1 MLTKD
6 LGMTEEDL
14 EPAGVR
20 LVRLET
26 DAIFLSQGRMKSL
39 SSWFDQMIETRK
51 VKEKGFGL
59 NGELGGRVNTM
70 MVMDLLL

>member
-14 EPAGVR
+14 EPAEVAAAGVR

-39 SSWFDQMIETRK
+39 SSWFDQMIKTRK
-51 VKEKGFGL
+51 V
-59 NGELGGRVNTM
+59 
-70 MVMDLLL
+70 